1 MSRDRFESFKEFTRQ
16 NLLHAWPDRSET
28 SFFSFFFSL
37 IANDIVYIYTTN
49 SNRGKARKRSQL
61 IIHHFEQTICKT
73 FAYNFFL
80 HFLSF
85 LQYPVVGIAIRNRFS
100 GWHSASA
107 YNSLSPTGRTS
118 CSPTFYNV
126 HCYFETRVHDPEFPL
141 KFHQNGDTSKLI
153 CLSNLSCSLS
163 LDPSLSRNQTLFL
176 FVLSYSILFFLLPA
190 SISRYNLA
198 SLTVQTRKRASH
210 VPWMKRLGALNDE
223 RWKSIDRSSSVGNR
237 SNEWNRGKKIGIWKN
252 ERNDRRLEI
261 EEWKWSRGD
270 EDFVSDIVAFNF

>member
-1 MSRDRFESFKEFTRQ
+1 MSRDRLESFKEFTRQ

-28 SFFSFFFSL
+28 SFFSFFLFFWL

-210 VPWMKRLGALNDE
+210 VPWMKRRSQRRALKE
-223 RWKSIDRSSSVGNR
+223 HRSILLRWKPV
-237 SNEWNRGKKIGIWKN
+237 
-252 ERNDRRLEI
+252 
-261 EEWKWSRGD
+261 
-270 EDFVSDIVAFNF
+270 

>member
-1 MSRDRFESFKEFTRQ
+1 MSRDRLESFKEFTRQ

-126 HCYFETRVHDPEFPL
+126 HCYFETRVHWIPAKIPSKWRYIKVDLPLESFLLIVPRSKSLEESDSFSLRSFVLHSLFPL
-141 KFHQNGDTSKLI
+141 ARFH
-153 CLSNLSCSLS
+153 
-163 LDPSLSRNQTLFL
+163 
-176 FVLSYSILFFLLPA
+176 
-190 SISRYNLA
+190 
-198 SLTVQTRKRASH
+198 
-210 VPWMKRLGALNDE
+210 
-223 RWKSIDRSSSVGNR
+223 
-237 SNEWNRGKKIGIWKN
+237 
-252 ERNDRRLEI
+252 LE
-261 EEWKWSRGD
+261 
-270 EDFVSDIVAFNF
+270 V